1 MLVVGGLTNGH
12 IGSMIQPLE
21 LTKNQRR
28 KKRRK
33 EGRITSEHLKVILKG
48 FTSVY
53 LSDPPCKDGNAR
65 FTTVPLK
72 LQSNQKCERY
82 CYFSVSKGC

>member
-33 EGRITSEHLKVILKG
+33 EGRITSEHLKVG
-48 FTSVY
+48 FISVY

-72 LQSNQKCERY
+72 L
-82 CYFSVSKGC
+82 

>member
-12 IGSMIQPLE
+12 VGSMIQPLE

-33 EGRITSEHLKVILKG
+33 EGRITSEHLKVILEG
-48 FTSVY
+48 FISVY
-53 LSDPPCKDGNAR
+53 SCDPPCKDGNAR
-65 FTTVPLK
+65 FTAVPLK
-72 LQSNQKCERY
+72 PLKL
-82 CYFSVSKGC
+82 